1 MLACVHPE
9 ATALALSTIAPFV
22 ALRSPTHGEAPRMIE
37 GFEPDTVL
45 GVFIGPI
52 PKGVS
57 KQPVVPPR
65 PLCWPVPHGAFKLG
79 CHGLPDSYRYRPPT
93 VQPPMAAS
101 TNRFRLP
108 SKARPRPNGS

>member
-9 ATALALSTIAPFV
+9 AAALALSTITPFV

-57 KQPVVPPR
+57 MQPVLPPR
-65 PLCWPVPHGAFKLG
+65 PLCCPVPHCG
-79 CHGLPDSYRYRPPT
+79 CHGLPDSYRYRAPT

-101 TNRFRLP
+101 TNRFT
-108 SKARPRPNGS
+108 